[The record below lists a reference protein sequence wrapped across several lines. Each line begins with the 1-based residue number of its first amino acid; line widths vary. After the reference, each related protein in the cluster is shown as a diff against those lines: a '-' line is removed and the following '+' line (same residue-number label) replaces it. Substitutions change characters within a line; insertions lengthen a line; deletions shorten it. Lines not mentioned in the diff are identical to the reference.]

1 LDFSVITNS
10 IKTKIALMVSLFVLI
25 TAFLVGMVFYIGINN
40 YTVDKELDTL
50 EHYLEEESLLLFSTL
65 QARKSDALFLS
76 ATPPI
81 AGIIRVSTSKTGIDP
96 LDGSTRK
103 QWLDRL
109 STIFEQMLIAKP
121 EFLSIRFIGLNKE
134 LVRVNNLDGI
144 THRVME
150 SNLQNKSSRN
160 YFIETIKLNKAEIY
174 LSKIELAR
182 EFGKITIPHLP
193 VIRIST
199 PVFDQQGI
207 PFGIIIINMNFTI
220 LLNNYSDIGHMLGKN
235 GNENIEIYLTS
246 AKGDFIYHHD
256 KRKMFGFDLG
266 KRYRIQ
272 DLYPAY
278 GSLINSD
285 KKTGSVDQ
293 LLNQFEDERKLF
305 SVDGVDKVAYFHK
318 AYFDSNLPE
327 RFLGMAIVVN
337 YNEVINGSYT
347 ILNKSIFLVLLLVVI
362 ASILAFIIANVITRK
377 LLHIT
382 DAAKDFVAGDRN
394 FNLSV
399 NTKDEIGILAHTLQD
414 MMDQVKI
421 HDQALRKSEA
431 RFSGI
436 IELAEDAIISLDD
449 EHKIIL
455 FNQGAEKIFGF
466 NKKDMIGKNID
477 QLLPD
482 RIKNKHSKYIG
493 EFSSSK
499 DNARSMISRNALLGI
514 RKNGE
519 SFPMEASI
527 SRLKVNNKFIFTAII
542 RDTSIQ
548 EQAKDALLSIKKNLS
563 DAQNIAK
570 MGSYVWSI
578 ESDAMEWSD
587 ELYQIL
593 DYRLGSHIPALNKI
607 TSRVCDDDYAR
618 FNRALEK
625 VFALEKSVDISFRI
639 VLPDGE
645 RRSIVMSFRLREV
658 EAGSSR
664 QVAGTIQDV
673 THQIKTVEEKQLLE
687 KQLQQSQKMDAIGQ
701 LTGGI
706 AHDFNNIL
714 ASIMGYTNLAQER
727 FAQDNPKLEE
737 YLDEVYRAGE
747 RARDLISQ
755 MLAFSRG
762 GTTEARLIA
771 VQPLVKEAMKMLKST
786 IPSSIDV
793 TTDYQTSLPEILM
806 DPVQMHQLVMNLCI
820 NARDAMGGRGKLD
833 IKLRTVNINNNK
845 LKCSA
850 CKNQIQGQFLE
861 LQIRDNGCGIDQAV
875 MDKIF
880 DPFFT
885 TKEVGKGTG
894 MGLSMVHGI
903 MHEQDGHIIL
913 SSVQGEGSVF
923 KLLFPVAEIVKR
935 DEKPTRVENIEKA
948 IVPQNKTSTNKKH
961 ILVVDD
967 ERSVAGFLRELF
979 ETRGYRVTVEIDS
992 VKALEIFKK
1001 DPGKFDLVIT
1011 DQTMPKLT
1019 GAELSKQILSTRS
1032 SMPIILCTGYSEV
1045 IDENQAFEIGINEYL
1060 TKPIDPVKLCN
1071 AVTRLSGHVN

>member
-1 LDFSVITNS
+1 
-10 IKTKIALMVSLFVLI
+10 MVSLFVLI

-40 YTVDKELDTL
+40 YTIDKELGTL
-50 EHYLEEESLLLFSTL
+50 EHHLNEEGLLLSSAL

-81 AGIIRVSTSKTGIDP
+81 AGIIRVATSKTGVDP
-96 LDGSTRK
+96 FDGSTKK

-109 STIFEQMLIAKP
+109 SIIFEQMLIAKP
-121 EFLSIRFIGLNKE
+121 EFLSVRFIGLNKE
-134 LVRVNNLDGI
+134 IVRVNNLDGI
-144 THRVME
+144 IYRIVE
-150 SNLQNKSSRN
+150 SDLQNKSLRD

-174 LSKIELAR
+174 MSKIELNR
-182 EFGKITIPHLP
+182 EFGEITIPHLP

-199 PVFDQQGI
+199 PVFDQQGKA
-207 PFGIIIINMNFTI
+207 FGIIVINMDFTF
-220 LLNNYSDIGHMLGKN
+220 LLNNYSDVGHMLRI
-235 GNENIEIYLTS
+235 EDDDNIEIYLTS
-246 AKGDFIYHHD
+246 DQGDFIYHQD
-256 KRKMFGFDLG
+256 KSKMFGFDLG
-266 KRYRIQ
+266 QRHRIQ

-278 GSLINSD
+278 GSLVGSG
-285 KKTGSVDQ
+285 KETGDVDQ
-293 LLNQFEDERKLF
+293 LQAQITEKRKIF
-305 SVDGVDKVAYFHK
+305 NTNGVDKVAYFHK

-327 RFLGMAIVVN
+327 RFLGMAVVVN
-337 YNEVINGSYT
+337 YNEVISGSYT
-347 ILNKSIFLVLLLVVI
+347 ILNKSIFLVLLLVAI
-362 ASILAFIIANVITRK
+362 ASILAFIISNVITRK

-382 DAAKDFVAGDRN
+382 DVAKSFVSGDRS
-394 FNLSV
+394 FNLFV
-399 NTKDEIGILAHTLQD
+399 NSKDEIGVLAHTLQD
-414 MMDQVKI
+414 MMDQVKA
-421 HDQALRKSEA
+421 HDEALRRSEA

-436 IELAEDAIISLDD
+436 IDLAEDAIISLDD
-449 EHKIIL
+449 KHNIIL

-466 NKKDMIGKNID
+466 NKGDMIGKHID
-477 QLLPD
+477 ELLPD
-482 RIKNKHSKYIG
+482 NLKDNHSKYID

-499 DNARSMISRNALLGI
+499 DNARLMLSRNTLFGI
-514 RKNGE
+514 RKNGQ

-527 SRLKVNNKFIFTAII
+527 SRLKINNRFIFTAII
-542 RDTSIQ
+542 RDTSKQ
-548 EQAKDALLSIKKNLS
+548 EQAKDALLSIKKNLL

-578 ESDAMEWSD
+578 DSGAMEWSD

-593 DYRLGSHIPALNKI
+593 DYQPGSHIPALSKI
-607 TSRVCDDDYAR
+607 SSRVCDDDRAR

-639 VLPDGE
+639 VSLDGA
-645 RRSIVMSFRLREV
+645 RRSIVMSFRLREA
-658 EAGSSR
+658 EMDSSR
-664 QVAGTIQDV
+664 KVAGTIQDV
-673 THQIKTVEEKQLLE
+673 THQIKTMEEKQLLE

-755 MLAFSRG
+755 MLAFSRD
-762 GTTEARLIA
+762 GTTEARIIA
-771 VQPLVKEAMKMLKST
+771 VQPLVNEAMKMLKST

-793 TTDYQTSLPEILM
+793 TTEYQTDLPDVLM

-820 NARDAMGGRGKLD
+820 NARDAMQGRGKLD
-833 IKLRTVNINNNK
+833 IQLRTVNINDNK

-850 CKNQIQGQFLE
+850 CKNQIQGQYLE
-861 LQIRDNGCGIDQAV
+861 LQVTDNGCGIDQAL
-875 MDKIF
+875 MDRIF

-903 MHEQDGHIIL
+903 MHEQKGHIIL
-913 SSVQGEGSVF
+913 TSTPGEGSVF
-923 KLLFPVAEIVKR
+923 KLLFPVANSV
-935 DEKPTRVENIEKA
+935 KPTEKQPRVEILEKSIA
-948 IVPQNKTSTNKKH
+948 PQNKNVNDKKH

-979 ETRGYRVTVEIDS
+979 ETRGYKVTVEIDS

-1001 DPGKFDLVIT
+1001 DPAKFDLVIT

-1045 IDENQAFEIGINEYL
+1045 IDENEAFEIGINEYL
-1060 TKPIDPVKLCN
+1060 TKPIDPVKLCK
-1071 AVTRLSGHVN
+1071 AVTRLSGQV